1 MCDLDSPADEPEWY
15 DPPSL
20 VSDAEIMQ
28 WYDGKTFTCDWTTNR
43 IPVLSNVLAGLR
55 DKPARL
61 LEIGSWEGR
70 SAIFFLNYLPLAR
83 IVCIDPFVGNVE
95 HQQDAYF
102 AALVPQA
109 EALFDA
115 NLASFGSRVEKL
127 KGPSS
132 RILPELG
139 LAGRRFDAAYIDGS
153 HFAADVYA
161 DALLTW
167 PLIERGGIVVFDDYE
182 WNLMDHERE
191 RPKLGIEAFLR
202 TIAGQY
208 REIFRSYQLA
218 IMKL

>member
-1 MCDLDSPADEPEWY
+1 MSDPDLPVDEPEWY

-20 VSDAEIMQ
+20 VSEAEIGR
-28 WYDGKTFTCDWTTNR
+28 WYEGKTFTCDWTTSR

-55 DKPARL
+55 EKPARL

-70 SAIFFLNYLPLAR
+70 SAIFFLNYMPLSR

-95 HQQDAYF
+95 HLQDPYF
-102 AALVPQA
+102 AALAPQA

-115 NLASFGSRVEKL
+115 NLAAFGSRVEKF

-182 WNLMDHERE
+182 WNLMNHEHE
-191 RPKLGIEAFLR
+191 RPKLGIQAFLR
-202 TIAGQY
+202 AIAGQY
-208 REIFRSYQLA
+208 REFFRSYQLA
-218 IMKL
+218 IVKL